1 MPYYILMDQLHWST
15 QELDYK
21 LPMYFIVLKDKD
33 VIKKLIA
40 IVRFATHSLSCPSIL
55 NLVFVVDL
63 DHILTE
69 TFAFL

>member
-1 MPYYILMDQLHWST
+1 MDQLHWST

-21 LPMYFIVLKDKD
+21 LPMYFIILKDKD

-40 IVRFATHSLSCPSIL
+40 IVCFATHSLSCPSIL
-55 NLVFVVDL
+55 NLVFVIDL
-63 DHILTE
+63 DDIPTE